1 MRTIQARLADGETHE
16 LIVHREQ
23 LPILEQAAQGELA
36 ASRTTFLSPFDSL
49 FWAPRRDRQFWG
61 FRQSLEAYLP
71 AHKRQWGYFCLPI
84 LYKDRLVGRFDPK
97 LERKQG
103 VLRLKA
109 LYLEEDVKPEE
120 ELVKEVAG
128 AMADFMAFHKAR
140 ELVIEK
146 SQPQEFG
153 QKLLAYL

>member
-1 MRTIQARLADGETHE
+1 L
-16 LIVHREQ
+16 LITGNTCPSGAGKGRRSG
-23 LPILEQAAQGELA
+23 AW
-36 ASRTTFLSPFDSL
+36 PFDSL
-49 FWAPRRDRQFWG
+49 FWAPRRDRQVWG

-84 LYKDRLVGRFDPK
+84 LHEDRLVGRFDPK

-109 LYLEEDVKPEE
+109 LYLEEDVQPEE
-120 ELVKEVAG
+120 QLVAQVAK
-128 AMADFMAFHKAR
+128 AMVDFMAFHNAR

-153 QKLLAYL
+153 QAAESPEAHCSRFIPGAGVLASA